1 MLQNVDSE
9 KTVKVDGQ
17 EISHGQELKLKVG
30 AKIDLGGETE
40 YQVTPVKPAHC
51 ADLNHKLLPSQPFQ
65 TDQWLHASSAI
76 AARQNY

>member
-1 MLQNVDSE
+1 MPQNVDSE

-40 YQVTPVKPAHC
+40 YQVKLSMPTHY
-51 ADLNHKLLPSQPFQ
+51 ADLDHRV
-65 TDQWLHASSAI
+65 ASI
-76 AARQNY
+76 AAFSHRPVPACQCCI